1 MASTFLTSEEPYLMD
16 SSAPVPLDFSTDLP
30 VSNSWRYDSWGAP
43 VVADNFGVDMDTPF
57 DPLGAPQQD
66 SDESVTDLDE
76 IPSPTPSS
84 PSSDEV
90 HNFELAPENQEMHIL
105 DQSPEMFVPE
115 FYNDEDD
122 DESTDSATDSFDTA
136 EPSSV
141 ASPSSPIHNAA
152 STSVS
157 AAAAPATTGKRRGRP
172 RTNKPA
178 AASAAS
184 SAASAAP
191 SNGGGR
197 KRKADSI
204 NSETLLGTKK
214 AKTSSS
220 TAALVDRL
228 PSSISAVELQGMS
241 SAEYDSYFAAVSS
254 KLSRHEIELAK
265 LQRRRIKNRE
275 SASNSR
281 VRKQDNLA
289 DLETQVQQLREQ
301 NEALRQKAM
310 AFQSEQKAMSREL
323 DTYKRLVREHLPPEF
338 VPSFFNA
345 SSSSSHHGT
354 SSSSTEVIHVSTRTG
369 ARSTRTLARDVSSA
383 ALMCLVLFAMI
394 WGTTT
399 VVPGSVLRD
408 AQLPFG
414 GPSRFTF
421 PVGVSSHLDSAS
433 SAMAPVSSS
442 SSSSALITSSRRSTT
457 AAAQAAAAAAQAA
470 AAAANAHARTPVQG
484 DGDWLAQVISRTT
497 QARAASAAAAVPT
510 SVSIKQEQQ
519 TNSMS
524 DVMMMNEAAATKEIS
539 LSKTNEMAVD
549 GVLDSLQAHHTTSTE
564 AALLSTKEPS
574 NNDTIIP
581 ARLSNSLATSSS
593 SASTSASS
601 SSSSQTETTYSP
613 EWKQNTTYIMCDNM
627 QQVIPPTGAQP
638 AVDPSSPLYVSLWVN
653 PSALSASPI
662 PSASKDPFN
671 MDYLV
676 QITCQIMSVDQLG
689 LLSSPSS
696 SSLPS
701 VPSLSLPSVLAES
714 SS

>member
-1 MASTFLTSEEPYLMD
+1 M
-16 SSAPVPLDFSTDLP
+16 V
-30 VSNSWRYDSWGAP
+30 GQ
-43 VVADNFGVDMDTPF
+43 
-57 DPLGAPQQD
+57 QQD
-66 SDESVTDLDE
+66 SDDSVTDLDE
-76 IPSPTPSS
+76 IGSPTPSS

-90 HNFELAPENQEMHIL
+90 HTFDYSQHTSGIPIL
-105 DQSPEMFVPE
+105 DQSPDMLAPE
-115 FYNDEDD
+115 LYMDEED
-122 DESTDSATDSFDTA
+122 DESTDSTTDSFDTA

-141 ASPSSPIHNAA
+141 ASPSSPIHHSNPG
-152 STSVS
+152 S
-157 AAAAPATTGKRRGRP
+157 APAAAPASTGKRRGRP
-172 RTNKPA
+172 RTNKTA
-178 AASAAS
+178 AASAAT
-184 SAASAAP
+184 SAAATPSA
-191 SNGGGR
+191 GGGR

-204 NSETLLGTKK
+204 NSESLLGTKK
-214 AKTSSS
+214 AKTSTS
-220 TAALVDRL
+220 TSALIDRL

-241 SAEYDSYFAAVSS
+241 SAEYDAYFAAVSS

-301 NEALRQKAM
+301 NEQLRQKAL
-310 AFQSEQKAMSREL
+310 AIQSEQKAMSREL

-338 VPSFFNA
+338 VPSFFSSTTP
-345 SSSSSHHGT
+345 SSS

-369 ARSTRTLARDVSSA
+369 HRSTRTLARDVSSA

-394 WGTTT
+394 WGTST

-408 AQLPFG
+408 AQLPFN
-414 GPSRFTF
+414 GPSRFSF
-421 PVGVSSHLDSAS
+421 PVPTSGSSPSSHIDSAS
-433 SAMAPVSSS
+433 TAMAPVS

-470 AAAANAHARTPVQG
+470 AHAAHANSRPSIQG
-484 DGDWLAQVISRTT
+484 DGDWLAQVIHRTQ
-497 QARAASAAAAVPT
+497 QARINNAV
-510 SVSIKQEQQ
+510 SVKQEQMTVEQ
-519 TNSMS
+519 PSVPVKMVKS
-524 DVMMMNEAAATKEIS
+524 EQGLDKS
-539 LSKTNEMAVD
+539 NEMAVD
-549 GVLDSLQAHHTTSTE
+549 GVFDSLASTHTTRTE

-593 SASTSASS
+593 SASTAAASS
-601 SSSSQTETTYSP
+601 SEASTQTSYSP
-613 EWKQNTTYIMCDNM
+613 EWKQNTTYIMCDSM
-627 QQVIPPTGAQP
+627 QQVIPPSGAQP
-638 AVDPSSPLYVSLWVN
+638 AVDPTSPLYVSLWVN

-689 LLSSPSS
+689 LLSPS
-696 SSLPS
+696 SSLPTG
-701 VPSLSLPSVLAES
+701 PALSLPSVLAES